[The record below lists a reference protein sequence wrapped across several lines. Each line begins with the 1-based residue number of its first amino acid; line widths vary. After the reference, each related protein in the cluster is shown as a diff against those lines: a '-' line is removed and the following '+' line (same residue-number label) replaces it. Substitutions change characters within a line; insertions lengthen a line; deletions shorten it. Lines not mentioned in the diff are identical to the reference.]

1 MTTSPASVPT
11 HPSFLALDR
20 FSLGS
25 AASDVAQHVET
36 CADCRAYLASL
47 TTAPPASG
55 IVAVKASIEE
65 RGARSLRRWWTA
77 SSVLAA
83 AACLLLMFGRAG
95 RAPAVLTDRVNE
107 AAPSEGVPNY
117 VGAKGLL
124 SVWIYVKRG
133 PATLLWDG
141 KQPVF
146 AGDRVRIKVDPAGYD
161 RVEVYSLQEPEAPAL
176 LYAGAVSPGHNTALP
191 EAWEID
197 GEGRAEHLIV
207 VFSKGTVKPTWD
219 KWLRGEAPSGVAVL
233 PFVLP
238 KSSTP
243 PPDASGSP

>member
-11 HPSFLALDR
+11 HPSYLALDR
-20 FSLGS
+20 FSLGL
-25 AASDVAQHVET
+25 AASDVAQHLET
-36 CADCRAYLASL
+36 CAECRAYVASL
-47 TTAPPASG
+47 TEAPPASG
-55 IVAVKASIEE
+55 IVAVKASIEQ
-65 RGARSLRRWWTA
+65 RSTRSLRVWWTA
-77 SSVLAA
+77 SSVMAA
-83 AACLLLMFGRAG
+83 AACLLLMFGPNHG
-95 RAPAVLTDRVNE
+95 PQLTIERDS
-107 AAPSEGVPNY
+107 APSEGAPNY

-133 PATLLWDG
+133 PITQLWDG
-141 KQPVF
+141 KEPVF

-176 LYAGAVSPGHNTALP
+176 LYGGAVSPGHNTALP

-197 GEGRAEHLIV
+197 GEGLAEHLIV
-207 VFSKGTVKPTWD
+207 VFSKGIVKPTWD
-219 KWLRGEAPSGVAVL
+219 KWLRGEVESGVAVL
-233 PFVLP
+233 PLVLP

>member
-1 MTTSPASVPT
+1 MTTISASVPA
-11 HPSFLALDR
+11 HPSYLALDR

-25 AASDVAQHVET
+25 AASEVVQHLES
-36 CADCRAYLASL
+36 CAECRAYVASL
-47 TTAPPASG
+47 TDAPPASG
-55 IVAVKASIEE
+55 IVAVKADIE
-65 RGARSLRRWWTA
+65 RQRRSRLRAWWTA

-83 AACLLLMFGRAG
+83 AACLLLVFGRFPQPPIAIVKD
-95 RAPAVLTDRVNE
+95 PAALQG
-107 AAPSEGVPNY
+107 APNY

-133 PATLLWDG
+133 PTTQLWDG
-141 KQPVF
+141 KEPVF
-146 AGDRVRIKVDPAGYD
+146 AGDRLRIKVDPAGYD

-176 LYAGAVSPGHNTALP
+176 LYAGAVSPGHDTALP

-207 VFSKGTVKPTWD
+207 VFSKGIVKPSWD
-219 KWLRGEAPSGVAVL
+219 RWLRGEAPSGVVVL

-238 KSSTP
+238 KSSAA
-243 PPDASGSP
+243 PPDSSGSP